1 MEHVYAALLLNE
13 ANRELNEANLTDV
26 LEAAGCP
33 VVASRTKALVAALEG
48 VDVDRIGDVAT
59 VTEGADAAVDDSPGT
74 SASGAVAAAEQGT
87 ASAAADDAGGAS
99 DPGEVVPDDDA
110 SLGNGT
116 GNGGSS
122 GDPGTE
128 R

>member
-13 ANRELNEANLTDV
+13 ANRELNEANLTAV

-33 VVASRTKALVAALEG
+33 VVESRTKALVAALEG
-48 VDVDRIGDVAT
+48 VDVDRIGDVST
-59 VTEGADAAVDDSPGT
+59 GTEGTDAAVDDSPGA
-74 SASGAVAAAEQGT
+74 SASGAEQMT
-87 ASAAADDAGGAS
+87 AAADDAGGAS
-99 DPGEVVPDDDA
+99 DPEEVIPDDA

-116 GNGGSS
+116 GNGGSP

-128 R
+128 G

>member
-13 ANRELNEANLTDV
+13 ANRELNEANLTAV

-33 VVASRTKALVAALEG
+33 VVESRTKALVAALEG
-48 VDVDRIGDVAT
+48 VDVDRIGDVST
-59 VTEGADAAVDDSPGT
+59 GTGGTDAAVDDSPGP
-74 SASGAVAAAEQGT
+74 SASGAGAAAEQGT
-87 ASAAADDAGGAS
+87 AAADDAGGAS
-99 DPGEVVPDDDA
+99 DPEEVVPDDV

-116 GNGGSS
+116 GDGGSS

>member
-13 ANRELNEANLTDV
+13 ANRELNEANLTSV

-33 VVASRTKALVAALEG
+33 VVESRTKALVAALEG
-48 VDVDRIGDVAT
+48 VDVDRIGDVTT
-59 VTEGADAAVDDSPGT
+59 VTEGADAAGDGSPEV
-74 SASGAVAAAEQGT
+74 SASGAVAADEQGT
-87 ASAAADDAGGAS
+87 ASTATDDAGGAS
-99 DPGEVVPDDDA
+99 DPEEVVPDDA

-116 GNGGSS
+116 GNGDSS

>member
-13 ANRELNEANLTDV
+13 ANRELNEANLTAV

-33 VVASRTKALVAALEG
+33 VVESRTKALVAALEG

-59 VTEGADAAVDDSPGT
+59 EGADAAVDDSAGA
-74 SASGAVAAAEQGT
+74 SASGDVAAAEQGT
-87 ASAAADDAGGAS
+87 ASAAADDVGGRS
-99 DPGEVVPDDDA
+99 DPEGVVPDDDA
-110 SLGNGT
+110 SPGT
-116 GNGGSS
+116 GTGDGGSS

>member
-13 ANRELNEANLTDV
+13 ANRELNEANLTAV

-33 VVASRTKALVAALEG
+33 VVESRTKALVAALEG
-48 VDVDRIGDVAT
+48 IDVDRIGDVAT
-59 VTEGADAAVDDSPGT
+59 VPEDADVAVDGSPGT
-74 SASGAVAAAEQGT
+74 SDDGAVAAAEQGT
-87 ASAAADDAGGAS
+87 ASADDAGGAS
-99 DPGEVVPDDDA
+99 DPAEVVPDDDA
-110 SLGNGT
+110 SLGNG
-116 GNGGSS
+116 GSS